1 MMCGST
7 EIDGYAFCLGLKSL
21 RESQNPSYTAF
32 PGFQSLPSLTN
43 LIERASLRPKCTT
56 NSLERY
62 CLEIRSLA
70 ELVDMFHTRQ
80 ASNPRDKVY
89 ALLGMSSND
98 PSKADLQPDYKI
110 SFEELFQQLV
120 KFILGKDISVET
132 SSQRA
137 VIKSKG
143 SILGQVSSV
152 RRGDRQNDIG

>member
-1 MMCGST
+1 
-7 EIDGYAFCLGLKSL
+7 
-21 RESQNPSYTAF
+21 
-32 PGFQSLPSLTN
+32 
-43 LIERASLRPKCTT
+43 
-56 NSLERY
+56 
-62 CLEIRSLA
+62 
-70 ELVDMFHTRQ
+70 MFHTRQ

-152 RRGDRQNDIG
+152 RRGDRQNDIR